1 LKLDESLLI
10 EGAGGFYFACCY
22 RLRAQIPRRAASK
35 IPALTELTFFF
46 TS

>member
-22 RLRAQIPRRAASK
+22 RLRARAASK